1 MKKEKRKHTG
11 YDNKERNAANKDSK
25 YWSALASPV
34 GYLPTKENAKYH
46 V

>member
-1 MKKEKRKHTG
+1 MKKKRKHSG
-11 YDNKERNAANKDSK
+11 YDNKERNESNKDSK

-34 GYLPTKENAKYH
+34 GYLPTSKNAKYN